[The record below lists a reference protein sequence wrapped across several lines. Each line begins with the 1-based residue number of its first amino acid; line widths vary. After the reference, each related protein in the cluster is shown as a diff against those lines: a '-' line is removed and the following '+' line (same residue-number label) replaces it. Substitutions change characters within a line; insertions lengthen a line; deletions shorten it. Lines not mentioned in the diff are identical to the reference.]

1 MQRKTL
7 HKGLVIK
14 LLTDYSNVPAGAW
27 ATVDSTGTMRDG
39 AWWFTVRWHH
49 YRPNPERFPYAVTEY
64 SLNLWESD
72 LALFEV
78 VSAEEQQATA
88 ETKLEVLPSPKLP
101 SPPQLSGSWQARR
114 LRRNAGVHPD
124 QLSLFLADDF

>member
-14 LLTDYSNVPAGAW
+14 LLTDYSNVPAGTW

-39 AWWFTVRWHH
+39 AWWFTVQWHP
-49 YRPNPERFPYAVTEY
+49 YSPIRERFPHAVIEY

-72 LALFEV
+72 LALFEL
-78 VSAEEQQATA
+78 VSDEEQQEAN
-88 ETKLEVLPSPKLP
+88 KRRLNVPSSSVLAPLP
-101 SPPQLSGSWQARR
+101 QSGERWQAKRLGRR
-114 LRRNAGVHPD
+114 AHVQSN
-124 QLSLFLADDF
+124 QLSLFVADDF

>member
-14 LLTDYSNVPAGAW
+14 LLTGYSNVPAGTL

-39 AWWFTVRWHH
+39 AWWFTVRWHS
-49 YRPNPERFPYAVTEY
+49 YKPISVKFPRDVVEY

-72 LALFEV
+72 LTLFEV
-78 VSAEEQQATA
+78 VTVEEESA
-88 ETKLEVLPSPKLP
+88 
-101 SPPQLSGSWQARR
+101 ARKPTPR
-114 LRRNAGVHPD
+114 SLAARPRVE
-124 QLSLFLADDF
+124 QLSLPFGDY

>member
-14 LLTDYSNVPAGAW
+14 LLTDYSNVPAGTW

-39 AWWFTVRWHH
+39 AWWFTVRWHS
-49 YRPNPERFPYAVTEY
+49 YQPTTVRFPRDVAEY

-72 LALFEV
+72 LTLFEV
-78 VSAEEQQATA
+78 VTVEEKAPRKPT
-88 ETKLEVLPSPKLP
+88 PKSRVMP
-101 SPPQLSGSWQARR
+101 RR
-114 LRRNAGVHPD
+114 E
-124 QLSLFLADDF
+124 QLSLAFGDY

>member
-7 HKGLVIK
+7 QKGLVIK
-14 LLTDYSNVPAGAW
+14 LLTAYTNVPAGTW

-39 AWWFTVRWHH
+39 AWWFTVRWHD
-49 YRPNPERFPYAVTEY
+49 YRPIPERFPHIVIEY
-64 SLNLWESD
+64 SLNLWEPD

-78 VSAEEQQATA
+78 VSAEERQAA
-88 ETKLEVLPSPKLP
+88 GETKLQVSPSPNLP
-101 SPPQLSGSWQARR
+101 PVPQLSGSWQARR
-114 LRRNAGVHPD
+114 LRRNAGVHPN